1 MKKTVLGVMMSA
13 AVWTATDASA
23 AGEDAAG
30 APNSEAGY
38 MSIFN
43 GKDLAGWDGDPK
55 FWSVKDGAIHGET
68 TPDNPTKGNTFII
81 WRGGRV
87 KDFGLK
93 VKFRLV
99 NGNSGIQYR
108 SKEFEKWRIGGYQ
121 ADIAENIKYVGL
133 LYHEAGR
140 GIVANV
146 GESVVIDEKGK
157 KNVVGRVADREELN
171 KAGFYKPTEWN
182 EYTIIARGNHILQ
195 YVNNH
200 LVAELIDNDRL
211 TDSDDPRDRKGAA
224 ADGLLALQLHAGP
237 PMVVEFKDIRVKH
250 LSDKHGRAIR
260 LFNDKDFSGWTLSS
274 NALKDTFSVKDGMIA
289 CTGKPAGYIRTKKD
303 YTNYIVRLQLRHI
316 KPGNS
321 GLLLRVTGPDQVWPR
336 SIEAQGASN
345 SMGDIWNIGQF
356 PMKVDAERTRGRRT
370 QKLHPSN
377 ERPIGQWN
385 DYEVYLSGGRLAIF
399 VNRLLQN
406 TATDCEEVAGRIGIQ
421 SEGSPK
427 EFRNIVLIPIER

>member
-1 MKKTVLGVMMSA
+1 
-13 AVWTATDASA
+13 
-23 AGEDAAG
+23 
-30 APNSEAGY
+30 
-38 MSIFN
+38 
-43 GKDLAGWDGDPK
+43 
-55 FWSVKDGAIHGET
+55 
-68 TPDNPTKGNTFII
+68 
-81 WRGGRV
+81 
-87 KDFGLK
+87 
-93 VKFRLV
+93 
-99 NGNSGIQYR
+99 
-108 SKEFEKWRIGGYQ
+108 
-121 ADIAENIKYVGL
+121 VGL

-146 GESVVIDEKGK
+146 GESVVMDEKGK
-157 KNVVGRVADREELN
+157 KSVVGMVADRAGLN

-211 TDSDDPRDRKGAA
+211 TDPNDPRDRKGAA

-250 LSDKHGRAIR
+250 LSDKHGKAVR

-274 NALKDTFSVKDGMIA
+274 IALKDTFSVKDGVIA
-289 CTGKPAGYIRTKKD
+289 CTGKPAGYIRTEQD

-316 KPGNS
+316 QPGNS

-356 PMKVDAERTRGRRT
+356 PMKVDAKRTSGRHT

-385 DYEVYLSGGRLAIF
+385 DYEVYLSGGRLGIF

-406 TATDCEEVAGRIGIQ
+406 TARECEEVSGKIGIQ

-427 EFRNIVLIPIER
+427 EFRNIVLIPIKR

>member
-1 MKKTVLGVMMSA
+1 
-13 AVWTATDASA
+13 
-23 AGEDAAG
+23 
-30 APNSEAGY
+30 
-38 MSIFN
+38 
-43 GKDLAGWDGDPK
+43 
-55 FWSVKDGAIHGET
+55 
-68 TPDNPTKGNTFII
+68 
-81 WRGGRV
+81 
-87 KDFGLK
+87 
-93 VKFRLV
+93 
-99 NGNSGIQYR
+99 
-108 SKEFEKWRIGGYQ
+108 
-121 ADIAENIKYVGL
+121 
-133 LYHEAGR
+133 
-140 GIVANV
+140 
-146 GESVVIDEKGK
+146 
-157 KNVVGRVADREELN
+157 VADRKGLN

-211 TDSDDPRDRKGAA
+211 TNPNEPRDGKGAA

-250 LSDKHGRAIR
+250 LSDKHGRAVR

-274 NALKDTFSVKDGMIA
+274 DALKDTFSVKDGVVA
-289 CTGKPAGYIRTKKD
+289 CTGNPAGYIRTEKD

-316 KPGNS
+316 QPGNS

-336 SIEAQGASN
+336 SIEAQGASD

-356 PMKVDAERTRGRRT
+356 PMKVDAERTSGRHT
-370 QKLHPSN
+370 QKLYPSN

-406 TATDCEEVAGRIGIQ
+406 TATECEEVAGKIGIQ